1 MGYYSI
7 VVWLHT
13 IPYNKIMRNCME
25 LSGILTV
32 QAQCVCASRSA
43 LSLNK
48 LLCRHFIHFIGAKL
62 LLNSHLNILLYV
74 SLFFL
79 YL

>member
-1 MGYYSI
+1 M
-7 VVWLHT
+7 
-13 IPYNKIMRNCME
+13 KNCME

-32 QAQCVCASRSA
+32 QAQCVCVSRSA

-48 LLCRHFIHFIGAKL
+48 LLCRHFIRFIGAKL

-74 SLFFL
+74 TLFFL